1 MPATWARPLS
11 MNNFWGTMKKLS
23 IGLLGCLMLG
33 SNAYGAVPND
43 FDGDGISDRTWVQI
57 ESDKSL
63 TWIAQ
68 LSTSQAQMAL
78 GSLGKSGDA
87 IIMGQW
93 LAGGTQIGVASLN
106 STTNQI
112 EWSIRDS
119 AGNVRT
125 KALGKKGDLVVSG
138 GDFNGNGLADAAVVR
153 LENKKAQWVVVFDPF
168 ASDTPIEKKFQFGD
182 AGDRVFYA
190 RAESG
195 SAVDWIGIT
204 RTGSNSR
211 TLARMMDVNS
221 GAIKQFPRLP
231 KFASQGNRPR
241 PFPVRQSTGTDLI
254 GFSTGSG
261 GKTSVKVFSLEGG
274 AVSSSVLSGTGTSV
288 VGEFLQGPGYEV
300 VYESGDSATII
311 NPRHLDLTETVA
323 LGGIPVDEVNINSLG
338 LEAVAPAPTS
348 PPSSGGEPS
357 AGTPAQCSSFA
368 RMPRTHIYKTFG
380 SKHFTDVR
388 AKTIGLILKPG
399 AAGPFPS
406 CIEAIDMKGNV
417 VAKLGLYA
425 TGAGW
430 AARYYAGIRCAART
444 PFGGAEV
451 ASRALQSG
459 GSSKIY
465 MKVGSVCYGPFE
477 ANRCINSTSC

>member
-1 MPATWARPLS
+1 
-11 MNNFWGTMKKLS
+11 MKKLS

-68 LSTSQAQMAL
+68 LSTSQAQRAL

-87 IIMGQW
+87 ITVGQW
-93 LAGGTQIGVASLN
+93 LAGGTQIGIASLN
-106 STTNQI
+106 ATTNQI

-125 KALGKKGDLVVSG
+125 KVLGKKGDLVVSG

-153 LENKKAQWVVVFDPF
+153 LENKKAQWTVAFDLF
-168 ASDTPIEKKFQFGD
+168 GSDAPVEKTFQFGD

-204 RTGSNSR
+204 RTGSNSK
-211 TLARMMDVNS
+211 TLARMLDVNS

-254 GFSTGSG
+254 GFSMGSG

-288 VGEFLQGPGYEV
+288 VGEFLQGPGYEIA
-300 VYESGDSATII
+300 YESGEYATII
-311 NPRHLDLTETVA
+311 NPRHIDLTETVA

-338 LEAVAPAPTS
+338 VEAVAPAPTS
-348 PPSSGGEPS
+348 TPSSGGAPT
-357 AGTPAQCSSFA
+357 AGTPVQCSSFA
-368 RMPRTHIYKTFG
+368 RMPSTHIYKTFG
-380 SKHFTDVR
+380 SRHFSDVR
-388 AKTIGLILKPG
+388 ATTIGLILKPG
-399 AAGPFPS
+399 ASGPFPS
-406 CIEAIDMKGNV
+406 CVQAIDTNGNV

-425 TGAGW
+425 VGSGW
-430 AARYYAGIRCAART
+430 AARYYAGIGCGKNT
-444 PFGGAEV
+444 PYGGSQV
-451 ASRALQSG
+451 ASRALQSSS
-459 GSSKIY
+459 SSKIY

-477 ANRCINSTSC
+477 ANKCINSTSC